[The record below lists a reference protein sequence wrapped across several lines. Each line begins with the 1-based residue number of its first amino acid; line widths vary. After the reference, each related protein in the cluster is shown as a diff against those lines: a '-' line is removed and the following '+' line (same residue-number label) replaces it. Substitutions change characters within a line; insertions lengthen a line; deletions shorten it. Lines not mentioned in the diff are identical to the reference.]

1 MLWTTVETGRLRVI
15 CYLDSRDFIRSMLT
29 FWSNREEK
37 LNVRTYAPRMC
48 YGERPSWV
56 FYSAWSTRVWEVYLS
71 WDRANVSGLR
81 ECWHATVNWTSHGT
95 DIGGKPGDLWRL
107 WAALERAAG
116 CEVNAVQ
123 VVSVWIINVQARLKM
138 PGICEFHLLMQNRRS
153 WRYVLTEPA
162 VACEGC
168 FWDCLFTTPWQ
179 EFRVRWGLAFSPR

>member
-48 YGERPSWV
+48 YGERPSWL

-71 WDRANVSGLR
+71 WDRANISGLG

-95 DIGGKPGDLWRL
+95 DIGGKT
-107 WAALERAAG
+107 
-116 CEVNAVQ
+116 
-123 VVSVWIINVQARLKM
+123 
-138 PGICEFHLLMQNRRS
+138 RRS
-153 WRYVLTEPA
+153 VEALSSFGKSCWVWGERCSGCVCLNHQCTSKTEDARYLWVPPFNAE
-162 VACEGC
+162 
-168 FWDCLFTTPWQ
+168 Q
-179 EFRVRWGLAFSPR
+179 EKLKVCVNRASCGMWGLFLGLFIYNSLTRV